1 LALYQLA
8 HESRSESDE
17 TPVPVCIG
25 VPGVWNWLGKIG
37 IVTGPNGQS
46 EQQKGPV
53 PGFSLLIWEG
63 RRAYI
68 IYDTNVFTDSS
79 VAEARSQLAR
89 ELASRGAEVYFVDL
103 KPEDGING
111 IDDFLAKHGPGSALN
126 LFAEARRFVPKH
138 ELASLLWTDL

>member
-1 LALYQLA
+1 MEQSAVLPSGHGPCPLRDPAIPVWLTEGQWKALALYQLA

-37 IVTGPNGQS
+37 IVTGPNGQR

-53 PGFSLLIWEG
+53 PDLSLLIWEG

-68 IYDTNVFTDSS
+68 IY
-79 VAEARSQLAR
+79 
-89 ELASRGAEVYFVDL
+89 
-103 KPEDGING
+103 
-111 IDDFLAKHGPGSALN
+111 
-126 LFAEARRFVPKH
+126 
-138 ELASLLWTDL
+138 